1 MERDVDQVEQM
12 LDRFGYGISAD
23 EGQILIVEGELGV
36 YECDTLDGVVDW
48 LVCQGDDLVV
58 H

>member
-1 MERDVDQVEQM
+1 M

-23 EGQILIVEGELGV
+23 EGQILIVEGDRGV

-48 LVCQGDDLVV
+48 LVCQGDDLIV